1 MALVEKCKDFLPKFF
16 PYAVYSEMGL
26 GWVGVTEDAPEWA
39 KEDFKKWKAKQE
51 ECKKTLEKL

>member
-1 MALVEKCKDFLPKFF
+1 MVLVEKYKDFLPKCH
-16 PYAVYSEMGL
+16 PYVICAEDGS
-26 GWVGVTEDAPEWA
+26 GWSDIREDAPEWA